1 MKRAEAMP
9 QGEVARLLTPAEVAN
24 WFSVQKHTV
33 LDWFHGGV
41 IPAEVAVG
49 RVYRFDLARVRE
61 ALAAATERQRAQ
73 RVAEMCGMI

>member
-9 QGEVARLLTPAEVAN
+9 QGEVARLMTPAEVADL
-24 WFSVQKHTV
+24 FSVQKHTV
-33 LDWFHGGV
+33 RGWFHDGV

-61 ALAAATERQRAQ
+61 ALAAATERQRAR
-73 RVAEMCGMI
+73 RVPEMCGMV